1 VVSDFLAFARGPQ
14 QVVKVPVELQPLLQ
28 DCARESEVELS
39 AGDETNIS
47 LLGDRTALRQVFSNL
62 FRNSKEAGQ
71 GAVRIEVT
79 AARHEHEAEIRVRDN
94 GPGIPPDV
102 LEKIFIP
109 FFTTKS
115 SGTGLGLALVH
126 RIVTD
131 HGGKVTVVSGQE
143 GTTFILS
150 LPVAN

>member
-1 VVSDFLAFARGPQ
+1 
-14 QVVKVPVELQPLLQ
+14 
-28 DCARESEVELS
+28 
-39 AGDETNIS
+39 
-47 LLGDRTALRQVFSNL
+47 
-62 FRNSKEAGQ
+62 
-71 GAVRIEVT
+71 
-79 AARHEHEAEIRVRDN
+79 
-94 GPGIPPDV
+94 

-131 HGGKVTVVSGQE
+131 HGGTVTVVSGQE